1 MTMTMIWGYTQ
12 MYYPLGMGP
21 AVSQHET
28 SRPPNFRKNMIF
40 VGSLR
45 FAVVFLGVTA
55 IKFVPVSFVETVKAS
70 APIFTVLI
78 SK

>member
-1 MTMTMIWGYTQ
+1 MMMTAVWGYTQ
-12 MYYPLGMGP
+12 MYYPLGMGS
-21 AVSQHET
+21 ASQHE
-28 SRPPNFRKNMIF
+28 SPRPPNFRKNMVF